1 MIESKGPVTLSGAGW
16 VKSAHFLSM
25 HASERLGVPY
35 VFEFEVVSDTPMLSP
50 NDVLGEQVTIS
61 VLVDTEQRHYSG
73 IATSLQSLGVQ
84 SENFVYRLVLR
95 PWLWLL
101 SRTTNC
107 RIFQDQTA
115 VDIIK
120 KVFRDRGFSDF
131 EERLTSSYLPR
142 PYVVQYRETDLHF
155 VLRLMEDEGIY
166 FYFTHELG
174 KHVLVMADSLS
185 AHDTTPFYDSLPH
198 LPPDSQRA
206 VQIDYLETWEMVFEV
221 ESGAFALTDYDFQA
235 PRASLDVLKA
245 LPESHSHADYEVF
258 DFPGNYLQAKQGET
272 IAMLR
277 LEEAKATAQR
287 ALADGNA
294 RGLLVGGL
302 FMLSEHPQAELNR
315 EYLVVSQKTALRG
328 HALESGGQDLGLST
342 RVSIVVI
349 PSDRQYRA
357 PRTTQKPVV
366 HGAQTATVV
375 GPEGEEIWTDE
386 FGRVKLEFHWDRQS
400 PGDETSSCWVRV
412 AQVWAGSNFGGIH
425 LPRIGQEVI
434 VQFLDG
440 DPDRPIITGRVYNA
454 DNMPP
459 YELPANQTQS
469 GLKSRSTKGGVP
481 ANFNEIRFEDKLGQ
495 EELFIQ
501 AEKTQTTK
509 VKGSQSIGVDGSR
522 SVSVGG
528 DQSTT
533 VTKNETQTYKAER
546 KMDVTATN
554 SDTIHGAHTGT
565 YLAGRTLTVSG
576 GDDKLTVATNRTA
589 AVTSAY
595 DIIAGG
601 KYQVTNG
608 SNIILLQ
615 GAGAAMTNG
624 QCSVAFN
631 GPDANLEA
639 PGKIQLTAGTE
650 ISLAC
655 GAASIVI
662 KSNGTIEISGA
673 QKVNVGSGSSAVAC
687 EPTGVTVSGTKV
699 SSAAVGM
706 HEISGAL
713 IKIN

>member
-25 HASERLGVPY
+25 HASERMGAPFVY
-35 VFEFEVVSDTPMLSP
+35 EVEVVSDEPMLAP
-50 NDVLGEQVTIS
+50 NDVLGEQVTVS
-61 VLVDTEQRHYSG
+61 VLIETEQRHYSG

-84 SENFVYRLVLR
+84 AESFVYRLVLR
-95 PWLWLL
+95 PWIWLL

-131 EERLTSSYLPR
+131 EERLTATYEPR

-166 FYFTHELG
+166 FYFAHELG

-185 AHDTTPFYDSLPH
+185 AHDPTPFYESLPH

-206 VQIDYLETWEMVFEV
+206 QQIDYLETWEMVFEV

-235 PRASLDVLKA
+235 PRASLDVVKA
-245 LPESHSHADYEVF
+245 LPEGHSHADYEVF
-258 DFPGNYLQAKQGET
+258 DFPGNYLKTQQGEA

-294 RGLLVGGL
+294 RGLLLGGL
-302 FMLSEHPQAELNR
+302 FTLSDHPQADVNR

-328 HALESGGQDLGLST
+328 HALESGGKDPGFST
-342 RVSIVVI
+342 RVNVVVI
-349 PSDRQYRA
+349 PSDRQYRP

-375 GPEGEEIWTDE
+375 GPQGEEIWTDE
-386 FGRVKLEFHWDRQS
+386 FGRVKLEFHWDRES

-412 AQVWAGSNFGGIH
+412 AQVWAGSNFGGMH

-440 DPDRPIITGRVYNA
+440 DPDRPIVTGRVYNA

-459 YELPANQTQS
+459 YDLPANQTQS

-481 ANFNEIRFEDKLGQ
+481 NNFNEIRFEDKLGS

-509 VKGSQSIGVDGSR
+509 VKGSQSISVDGSR
-522 SVSVGG
+522 SISVGG

-546 KMDVTATN
+546 KMEVTATN

-565 YLAGRTLTVSG
+565 YLTGRTLTVSG
-576 GDDKLTVATNRTA
+576 ADDSLTVTTNRTA
-589 AVTSAY
+589 TVTSNY
-595 DIIAGG
+595 DIVAGA

-615 GAGAAMTNG
+615 GTGAAMTNG
-624 QCSVAFN
+624 QCSVAFD
-631 GPDANLEA
+631 GADATLEA
-639 PGKIQLTAGTE
+639 PGKVQLTAGSE

-655 GAASIVI
+655 GAASIVL
-662 KSNGTIEISGA
+662 KSDGTIEISGA